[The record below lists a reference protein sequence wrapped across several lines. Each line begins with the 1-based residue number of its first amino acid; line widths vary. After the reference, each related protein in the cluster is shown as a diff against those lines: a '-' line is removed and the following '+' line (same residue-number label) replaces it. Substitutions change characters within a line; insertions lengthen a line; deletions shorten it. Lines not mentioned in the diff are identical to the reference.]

1 MCCDFYV
8 TRDISTE
15 FPTVHTCASLTSP
28 DPNGLLVP
36 SGQMVRLK
44 YGRIHIGSTVGQT
57 IQQMKRECVL
67 RSERDKVKR
76 ENRKRFVVFAFYF
89 VCLRNL
95 DFISLTNE
103 SP

>member
-1 MCCDFYV
+1 M
-8 TRDISTE
+8 
-15 FPTVHTCASLTSP
+15 
-28 DPNGLLVP
+28 P

-44 YGRIHIGSTVGQT
+44 YGRIQPDLIVRQT

-67 RSERDKVKR
+67 RSETRQDQTGGSKA
-76 ENRKRFVVFAFYF
+76 FVVFAFLVY
-89 VCLRNL
+89 LRNL

>member
-1 MCCDFYV
+1 
-8 TRDISTE
+8 
-15 FPTVHTCASLTSP
+15 
-28 DPNGLLVP
+28 LLMP

-44 YGRIHIGSTVGQT
+44 YGRIQPGSTVRQT

-67 RSERDKVKR
+67 RSETRQGQTGGS
-76 ENRKRFVVFAFYF
+76 NAFVGFAFYF
-89 VCLRNL
+89 VRLRNL